1 MKEIIGKTR
10 HGHEVWIDLFV
21 NDNGGLEVVVAAFDS
36 SDDNY
41 DVSCV
46 IEAFTQ
52 RLQNTAHIQRTERTR
67 LVVKCLTEFIE
78 GPKPSE
84 FNSEA
89 VALGHRTAPHRLRHG
104 MRLHHP
110 AYRW

>member
-21 NDNGGLEVVVAAFDS
+21 NDNGGLEVVVAAFES

-41 DVSCV
+41 DAFCV
-46 IEAFTQ
+46 IEAFTR
-52 RLQNTAHIQRTERTR
+52 RLQNTTHIQRTEMTR

-78 GPKPSE
+78 GPNPSG

-89 VALGHRTAPHRLRHG
+89 VALGHRTAPDRLSYG
-104 MRLHHP
+104 MRLLHP